1 MVIVFIVLGVVLVSV
16 VEGKKTFDMFGEGV
30 REGLNTVVNL
40 FPTLLGLFLA
50 VNLLRSSGFLDFL
63 TDSFENIFAFLKF
76 PKELIGLFV
85 LKPISG
91 SASLAMAT
99 DIIKKYGVD
108 SNVGLMSAVI
118 LGATETTLYAMAV
131 YTGEIKKKI
140 PTKLIT
146 LAIFGNFLGVF
157 LSMIIC
163 NLYFN

>member
-1 MVIVFIVLGVVLVSV
+1 MIF
-16 VEGKKTFDMFGEGV
+16 
-30 REGLNTVVNL
+30 
-40 FPTLLGLFLA
+40 A
-50 VNLLRSSGFLDFL
+50 
-63 TDSFENIFAFLKF
+63 FAFLKF